1 MIEDRPHL
9 RGDIA
14 VSFVACALVGL
25 IAACGGIAFNYFVI
39 FANRLW
45 LPDPMPLGFADLD
58 EATALICLS
67 LPILGG
73 VIVGQLTRL
82 LPDRRPHGPADA
94 ILAAH
99 SVPAM
104 LDQRSGLIS
113 AAMAA
118 TSLSFGA
125 SVGQYGPIVHLGAV
139 LGSMSA
145 RLLRLPARLG
155 EVMLGAGAAAAVSA
169 VFIAP
174 IGGLLFAHEVVLRH
188 YALRTFAPVAVASVI
203 GYVTTLLVFPH
214 GMALPAPG
222 GGLMHPASLLVLVVL
237 GVAAGGVAVVYMRA
251 IEIAG
256 AIAKRVAVPASLKPV
271 IAGLIVGVAAIKL
284 PQLLGLGLA
293 TTNAA
298 LDGQLG
304 GGMALLLVAAKILA
318 VALCLGFGY
327 YGGVFSPALFIGAA
341 FGTAWAALLGPGL
354 APVLPEA
361 LSASALAIAGMAA
374 VVSTVVGA
382 PISTVIIVLELTGNY
397 EMAIG
402 TTVTI
407 VFAHL
412 VTHRFVGR
420 SLFDRQLMARGL
432 DLSTGRE
439 RIALARQPIAP
450 WIEGD
455 CVRVAPDAAAES
467 VIRRLIDGEA
477 SAAFVVDRGG
487 RYLGQLS
494 LVNLLRA
501 ERRGD
506 GTAKAGE
513 LLKPSEIRLTASTS
527 LLEAIQLLGRFTG
540 ESAPVVGVDGE
551 TFLGVVREAA
561 VLQAYQTISQAVRRL
576 EA

>member
-39 FANRLW
+39 FANRMW

-58 EATALICLS
+58 DTTTLMCLAL
-67 LPILGG
+67 PVLGG
-73 VIVGQLTRL
+73 VIVGQLARL

-139 LGSMSA
+139 LGSMA
-145 RLLRLPARLG
+145 TRLFRLPARLG

-174 IGGLLFAHEVVLRH
+174 IGGLLFAHEAVLRH

-237 GVAAGGVAVVYMRA
+237 GVAAGGVAVAYMRA
-251 IEIAG
+251 IEFAG
-256 AIAKRVAVPASLKPV
+256 ALAKRLAVPAALKPA

-284 PQLLGLGLA
+284 PQLLGLGLE

-298 LDGQLG
+298 LVGQLS

-327 YGGVFSPALFIGAA
+327 HGGVFSPALFIGAA
-341 FGTAWAALLGPGL
+341 FGAAWAALLDPGL
-354 APVLPEA
+354 ASVLPET

-402 TTVTI
+402 TTISI

-439 RIALARQPIAP
+439 RVALAQQSITP
-450 WIEGD
+450 WIVGD
-455 CVRVAPDAAAES
+455 CVRVTPEAAAEN
-467 VIRRLIDGEA
+467 VIRQLTDADA
-477 SAAFVVDRGG
+477 SVAFVVDRGG
-487 RYLGQLS
+487 RYLGHLS
-494 LVNLLRA
+494 LVDLVRT

-506 GTAKAGE
+506 GATKAGE
-513 LLKPSEIRLTASTS
+513 LLRPSEIRLASNAS
-527 LLEAIQLLGRFTG
+527 LLEAIQLLGRLTG
-540 ESAPVVGVDGE
+540 ESAPVVDIDGE
-551 TFLGVVREAA
+551 TFLGVVRESSI
-561 VLQAYQTISQAVRRL
+561 LEAYQKISQAVRRL
-576 EA
+576 EE